1 MVYNQYIRFE
11 FDRAKSRSNEAK
23 HGIDFQTAQELWNA
37 PHFEFPLK
45 TEGEPRWAV
54 IGVISSV
61 LWTAIITQRLGKVRI
76 ISVRRSR
83 HEEKKIY
90 QDYIGEKDPQ

>member
-1 MVYNQYIRFE
+1 MSFE
-11 FDRAKSRSNEAK
+11 FDLPKSRSNKTK
-23 HGIDFQTAQELWNA
+23 HGIDFNEAQELWLS

-54 IGVISSV
+54 IGTIAATF
-61 LWTAIITQRLGKVRI
+61 WTAIITKRMSITRI

-83 HEEKKIY
+83 YEEKQAY
-90 QDYIGEKDPQ
+90 QSRFKEEDHE